1 MNHLYLQLGRAV
13 AGSCPPGFRE
23 ARLDAAPD
31 EDRLD
36 LLCTLPDGSQVTP
49 ALDADARQG
58 IGAALAEVRQ
68 AMAEADGK
76 SWRSCTVTLVAG
88 GGFSMEVTD

>member
-1 MNHLYLQLGRAV
+1 MNQLYLALGRAI
-13 AGSCPPGFRE
+13 AGQCPPGFKE
-23 ARLDAAPD
+23 ARLTAAPD

-36 LLCTLPDGSQVTP
+36 LACTLADGSQATP

-58 IGAALAEVRQ
+58 IAAALDEVRQ
-68 AMAEADGK
+68 AMVGEDGK

-88 GGFSMEVTD
+88 GGFSMEVAD

>member
-1 MNHLYLQLGRAV
+1 MNHLYLQLGRAI
-13 AGSCPPGFRE
+13 AGTCPPGFQE
-23 ARLDAAPD
+23 ARLEATPD

-36 LLCTLPDGSQVTP
+36 VTCILADGSEAAP
-49 ALDADARQG
+49 ALDADARAA
-58 IGAALAEVRQ
+58 IAAALAEVRA

-88 GGFSMEVTD
+88 GGFALDVR

>member
-1 MNHLYLQLGRAV
+1 MNHLYLQLGRAI
-13 AGSCPPGFRE
+13 AGTCPPGFKE

-31 EDRLD
+31 EDRFD
-36 LLCTLPDGSQVTP
+36 VACTLADGGQATP
-49 ALDADARQG
+49 ALDAEARAA
-58 IGAALAEVRQ
+58 IAAALGEVRA

-88 GGFSMEVTD
+88 GGFSIEVTD

>member
-1 MNHLYLQLGRAV
+1 MNHLYLQLGRAI
-13 AGSCPPGFRE
+13 AGACPPGFKE

-36 LLCTLPDGSQVTP
+36 LACTMPDGSRVSP
-49 ALDADARQG
+49 PLAGEARQA
-58 IGAALAEVRQ
+58 IGAALGEVRQ
-68 AMAEADGK
+68 AMAGEDGK

>member
-1 MNHLYLQLGRAV
+1 MNHLYLQLGRAI
-13 AGSCPPGFRE
+13 AGTCPPGFKE

-36 LLCTLPDGSQVTP
+36 VACTMADGSQVTP
-49 ALDADARQG
+49 PLDPEARAA
-58 IGAALAEVRQ
+58 IGAALEEVRR
-68 AMAEADGK
+68 AMAGPDGK

>member
-1 MNHLYLQLGRAV
+1 MNHLYLQLGRAI
-13 AGSCPPGFRE
+13 AGQCPPGFKE
-23 ARLDAAPD
+23 ARLEATPD

-36 LLCTLPDGSQVTP
+36 LTCTLADGSEAAP
-49 ALDADARQG
+49 ALDADARAA
-58 IGAALAEVRQ
+58 IAAALVEVRA

-88 GGFSMEVTD
+88 GGFAIDVR